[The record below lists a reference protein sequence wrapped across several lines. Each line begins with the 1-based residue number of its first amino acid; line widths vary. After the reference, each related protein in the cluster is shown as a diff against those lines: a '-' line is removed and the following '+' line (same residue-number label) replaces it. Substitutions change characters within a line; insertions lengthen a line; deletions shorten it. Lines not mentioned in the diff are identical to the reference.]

1 MAKLTDLGFLKNMI
15 FEAIVSTYNQDG
27 SPNAAPMGVIMQN
40 QHTISLKIFNTS
52 ETNRNLKTNKC
63 AVINFTNNIDI
74 FYKTTFKETNPTGK
88 LPNEWFEKT
97 KTINAPKLQASD
109 ATIDV
114 SLERME
120 SIVAEKTN
128 FTCSIMKINVEKLYP
143 QIYCRAMALT
153 LEAIIHATRLKVFIN
168 DQTQEKKVKALLQL
182 IENNKDV
189 VNRVAPNS
197 KHAVIM
203 SDLTKRIDSWRN
215 KP

>member
-27 SPNAAPMGVIMQN
+27 SPNAAPMGTIMHN
-40 QHTISLKIFNTS
+40 QHTINLNIFNTS
-52 ETNRNLKTNKC
+52 ETNHNLKTNKC
-63 AVINFTNNIDI
+63 AVINFTNNIEI

-88 LPNEWFEKT
+88 LPDEWFEKA
-97 KTINAPKLQASD
+97 KTVNAPKLQLAD
-109 ATIDV
+109 ITIDV
-114 SLERME
+114 SVSSME

-128 FTCSIMKINVEKLYP
+128 FSCKIMKINVEKMYP
-143 QIYCRAMALT
+143 QIYCRAMAMT
-153 LEAIIHATRLKVFIN
+153 LEAIIHATRLKVFVN
-168 DQTQEKKVKALLQL
+168 DKMQEKNVNSLLQL

-197 KHAVIM
+197 KYTVIM
-203 SDLTKRIDSWRN
+203 SDLTKKIDSWRN

>member
-27 SPNAAPMGVIMQN
+27 SPNAAPMGTIMQN
-40 QHTISLKIFNTS
+40 QNTISLNIFNS
-52 ETNRNLKTNKC
+52 SKTNHNLRTNKC
-63 AVINFTNNIDI
+63 AVINYTNNIEI

-88 LPNEWFEKT
+88 LPDEWFEKA
-97 KTINAPKLQASD
+97 KTVNAPKLQASD

-114 SLERME
+114 SVASME

-128 FTCSIMKINVEKLYP
+128 FTCSILKINVEKMYP
-143 QIYCRAMALT
+143 QIHCRAMAMT
-153 LEAIIHATRLKVFIN
+153 LEAIIHATRLKVFVN
-168 DQTQEKKVKALLQL
+168 DKTQEKNVNALLQL
-182 IENNKDV
+182 IKNNKDV

-197 KHAVIM
+197 KYADIM
-203 SDLTKRIDSWRN
+203 SDLTKKIDSWRN